1 MRIRRIIPVGF
12 FVIFLLSIGQ
22 ARTFAQGNTWMGTTL
37 EQMVT
42 AARGRA
48 GAFRYNAAFRL
59 QNAGYDSDIYFGMT
73 ANPVPDYTITAGPEI
88 QIFFPIKK
96 RFVFDVSE
104 SPRYVFFFD
113 TKRERA
119 LNNTFAGRVHFV
131 FGRFYIQ
138 AGGGLADAKQRLS
151 TEVNLNVRL
160 KQNDLTGLVLWQA
173 LKETSFALRYRRSEL
188 RYENLTQGTFEFSMN
203 LNRRESFINLS
214 AYLQQHSKTRFYL
227 NGEYGSFAFTDAAAR
242 VRDSKSYG
250 IYGGIE
256 FIPAAEGVEQTAGVR
271 GRINLGYRRFDV
283 LSHGAKDY
291 SGVVGDTSVSIGIMR
306 FTAIRASFSRGPQFS
321 AYSGLTY
328 YLETVYGIGLA
339 RSLSRRISLT
349 YDFYYGRNVY
359 PGGVT
364 PSGEILEK
372 RIDNYLTHSLGLN
385 LRLSRILELT
395 LLGNRG
401 KRDTAFGPRR
411 VSRHYFIGFSLTY
424 GDIAGGFSMPGAR
437 AF

>member
-1 MRIRRIIPVGF
+1 LI
-12 FVIFLLSIGQ
+12 
-22 ARTFAQGNTWMGTTL
+22 
-37 EQMVT
+37 
-42 AARGRA
+42 
-48 GAFRYNAAFRL
+48 
-59 QNAGYDSDIYFGMT
+59 
-73 ANPVPDYTITAGPEI
+73 
-88 QIFFPIKK
+88 
-96 RFVFDVSE
+96 
-104 SPRYVFFFD
+104 
-113 TKRERA
+113 
-119 LNNTFAGRVHFV
+119 
-131 FGRFYIQ
+131 
-138 AGGGLADAKQRLS
+138 DAKQRLS
-151 TEVNLNVRL
+151 TEVNLNIRA
-160 KQNDLTGLVLWQA
+160 KQDDLSGLVLWQA
-173 LKETSFALRYRRSEL
+173 SKETSFALQYRRASHN
-188 RYENLTQGTFEFSMN
+188 YENLTSGDINIRTA
-203 LNRRESFINLS
+203 LNRKESFVNLMV
-214 AYLQQHSKTRFYL
+214 YLQQSSKTRFCL
-227 NGEYGSFAFTDAAAR
+227 GGQYGFFAFMET
-242 VRDSKSYG
+242 VSGFKDSRSYG
-250 IYGGIE
+250 IS
-256 FIPAAEGVEQTAGVR
+256 AGVEFLPSAEAGGGSTGVR
-271 GRINLGYRRFDV
+271 GSINLGYERFDG